1 MNRHQPA
8 AVAASGHEHR
18 DRRAAR
24 IVDALHSRPIVLIGL
39 MGAGKSSV
47 GKRLANRLGI
57 PFSDADTEIEIAAKM
72 SIRDIFETHGEAY
85 FRDGERRVV
94 ARMLKEGC
102 RVLAT
107 GGGAFMNETTRENI
121 ARVGISIW
129 LKAELDVLMRRV
141 RRRGDRPLLQ
151 GADPEGTMRKLMDIR
166 YPTYARAD
174 VTISSGDHSQD
185 DVLEDVMLALEIY
198 LGLREDAA

>member
-8 AVAASGHEHR
+8 AGAASGHAHR
-18 DRRAAR
+18 ERRAAR
-24 IVDALHSRPIVLIGL
+24 IVDALHARPIVLIGL

-47 GKRLANRLGI
+47 GKRLAARLGI
-57 PFSDADTEIEIAAKM
+57 PFSDADTEIELAAKM
-72 SIRDIFETHGEAY
+72 SIKEIFESHGEAY

-107 GGGAFMNETTRENI
+107 GGGAFMNEMTREAI
-121 ARVGISIW
+121 ANVGISVW
-129 LKAELDVLMRRV
+129 LNAELDVLMRRV

-151 GADPEGTMRKLMDIR
+151 GADPEGTMRRLMDVR
-166 YPTYARAD
+166 YPTYAEAD
-174 VTISSGDHSQD
+174 ITVTSGETSHE
-185 DVLEDVMLALEIY
+185 DVLEDVILALENY
-198 LGLREDAA
+198 LGLKEDAA

>member
-8 AVAASGHEHR
+8 AGAVSGQR

-47 GKRLANRLGI
+47 GKRLAHRLGI
-57 PFSDADTEIEIAAKM
+57 PFSDADTEIELAAKM
-72 SIRDIFETHGEAY
+72 SIKEIFEHHGEAY

-107 GGGAFMNETTRENI
+107 GGGAFMNELTRECI
-121 ARVGISIW
+121 AKVGISIW
-129 LKAELDVLMRRV
+129 LNAELDVLMRRV
-141 RRRGDRPLLQ
+141 RRRSDRPLLQ
-151 GADPEGTMRKLMDIR
+151 GDDPEGTMRRLMDVR
-166 YPTYARAD
+166 YPTYAEAD
-174 VTISSGDHSQD
+174 ITVMSGNNSHE
-185 DVLEDVMLALEIY
+185 DVLEDVVLALENY
-198 LGLREDAA
+198 LGLTEDAA